1 MKYIKIAI
9 LVILVLIIVITASI
23 IYLIKKTSGEI
34 DYEAYKYGDVEKVTS
49 EATFYKINNTINKY
63 FEYVFEKNTQA
74 IEAMTT
80 SDVKNIIDIFAQYN
94 TEAKFDVKTIYSI
107 DKVYYATGFI
117 YGRIAENEYYLII
130 NLDYDN
136 KTFSIVHSN
145 KQEYENAINNIVDE
159 KYRQDIEIPK
169 NKYNEIVNKN
179 ITDFEI
185 LTVYFED
192 YKYKALNNPEIA
204 FNLLDAEYKE
214 KKFNNDID
222 LYKEYVE
229 KNTDRFKDANIV
241 KHGITKDGQY
251 RQYIC
256 IDNYGNYYEF
266 NEVGIKEYTVIL
278 DNYTLESDEFIN
290 KYNKLSDKEKA
301 ISNVDKVMKL
311 INEKNY
317 TELYGHLSEGFK
329 NNYFPTQETFEKYI
343 QNNFFDNNI
352 TGTITVKNEGKIFMI
367 TVPYKE
373 GLSSAAEQ
381 RKKTFIVRLGEGTD
395 FELSFNVD

>member
-204 FNLLDAEYKE
+204 FNLLDSEYKE

-229 KNTDRFKDANIV
+229 KNKDRFKDANIV

-329 NNYFPTQETFEKYI
+329 NNYFSTQETFEKYI

>member
-1 MKYIKIAI
+1 MKYIRIAI
-9 LVILVLIIVITASI
+9 LVILVLMIVITASI

-80 SDVKNIIDIFAQYN
+80 SDVKNITDIFAQYN

>member
-159 KYRQDIEIPK
+159 KYRKDIEIPK

-204 FNLLDAEYKE
+204 FNLLDSEYKE

-229 KNTDRFKDANIV
+229 KNKDRFKDANIV

-329 NNYFPTQETFEKYI
+329 NNYFSTQETFEKYI